1 MMLTRL
7 LALHCIAL
15 SAAAQ
20 GNTYSVSD
28 EQGLGR
34 VFEGIGAI
42 SGGGATSRLLLD
54 YVEPQR
60 SEILECVSGR

>member
-1 MMLTRL
+1 MSSRRFIISSIAAVAATA
-7 LALHCIAL
+7 LAA
-15 SAAAQ
+15 
-20 GNTYSVSD
+20 NTYAVTD

-54 YVEPQR
+54 YKEPQR
-60 SEILECVSGR
+60 GEILE